1 MRNLTVSLLNI
12 NRPDLTIDILSKLA
26 RLSNEDWAVQVI
38 FVDNGSDPDQLQILA
53 DWVNAHKER
62 FAEMLFISA
71 SRNLGVSG
79 GRNVALKLAF
89 CDRILIL
96 DNDLDLPDNS
106 HWLNTLWQH
115 LEDNPDVG
123 IVGPMLVF
131 ADYPNIVQTAGIALT
146 DDGRVGYL
154 HRADTVDM
162 VSPTV
167 AEVVGV
173 LPACWLM
180 RRKAQQAVGL
190 FSNNYYPMQYEDVD
204 FCLKLNQANW
214 KILCDRSVKIKHIE
228 NVTTRN
234 LKDHPYARVS
244 VKHWVKFREK
254 WADILPQVATITP
267 EDIYW
272 GAIPRPTAQ
281 PE

>member
-12 NRPDLTIDILSKLA
+12 NRPDLTIDILNRLA
-26 RLSNEDWAVQVI
+26 CLSGEDWAVQI
-38 FVDNGSDPDQLQILA
+38 ILVDNGSTSDQLQILS
-53 DWVNAHKER
+53 DWFSAHKDC
-62 FAEMLFISA
+62 FKEMLFISA

-96 DNDLDLPDNS
+96 DNDLVLPNNS
-106 HWLNTLWQH
+106 EWLNTLWQH
-115 LEDNPDVG
+115 LEDNPKVG

-131 ADYPNIVQTAGIALT
+131 ADYPKLVQTAGIALT
-146 DDGRVGYL
+146 DDGRVGYI
-154 HRADTVDM
+154 HRADTVD
-162 VSPTV
+162 VVLPTV
-167 AEVVGV
+167 TEVVGV

-180 RRKAQQAVGL
+180 RREAQQAAGL
-190 FSNNYYPMQYEDVD
+190 FSDEYYPMQYEDVD
-204 FCLKLNQANW
+204 FCLRLNLANW
-214 KILCDRSVKIKHIE
+214 KILCDRSIKIKHIE

-244 VKHWVKFREK
+244 VKHWIKFREK
-254 WADILPQVATITP
+254 WAGTLSQIATITE

-272 GAIPRPTAQ
+272 GPIPRVAT
-281 PE
+281 

>member
-12 NRPDLTIDILSKLA
+12 NRPDLTIDILNKLTH
-26 RLSNEDWAVQVI
+26 LPDEDWAVQI
-38 FVDNGSDPDQLQILA
+38 ILVDNGSSPDQLQILT
-53 DWVNAHKER
+53 DWFNTHKDR

-154 HRADTVDM
+154 HRADTVDAIL
-162 VSPTV
+162 PTV
-167 AEVVGV
+167 TEVVGV

-180 RRKAQQAVGL
+180 RREAQQAVGL
-190 FSNNYYPMQYEDVD
+190 FSDEYYPMQYEDVD

-254 WADILPQVATITP
+254 WADILPQVATITQ
-267 EDIYW
+267 EDVYW
-272 GAIPRPTAQ
+272 GAIPRPTA
-281 PE
+281 